1 MKKILILVFITLV
14 SCGPVEELNYTTPSG
29 KPEILI
35 KGTEIKNIKSQIIND
50 YLPKG
55 GTIEKESDFSL
66 SILWE
71 NENLW
76 GKVLLGTEAGGYKN
90 YERITFN
97 FANVDDG
104 VKVFLLYYFVT
115 GYGTSNEKADKMDS
129 VSSLN
134 EMMDYL
140 KTLKY
145 NLR

>member
-14 SCGPVEELNYTTPSG
+14 SCGPVEELKYTTPSG